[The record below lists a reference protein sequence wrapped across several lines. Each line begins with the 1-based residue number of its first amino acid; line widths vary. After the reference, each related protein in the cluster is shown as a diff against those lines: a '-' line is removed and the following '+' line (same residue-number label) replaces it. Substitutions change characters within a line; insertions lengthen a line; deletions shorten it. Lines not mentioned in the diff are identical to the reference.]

1 MARLKPL
8 WLHLNSISE
17 RMQTISSV
25 AVACDY
31 DGTLTP
37 IVDHPSQA
45 ILPERA
51 QRILKALSLLPD
63 TRLAVLSGRSL
74 DDLERCV
81 PLPGV
86 FLSGVSGIEIRDETG
101 RREICM
107 NPDDELPPRLK
118 AELQEWCA
126 RFPGSWIE
134 DKRFSYSLHYRAVT
148 PAQQP
153 AFGAGVRRRVHEHPG
168 RAALIHGKR
177 VFEVMPAVARDK
189 SFAIERWL
197 GLLPENSVSFYFGD
211 DSNDE
216 PAHER
221 VRRYGGIAVAVGRPV
236 SRAEYVV
243 TSTSDVIWFLE
254 WLEREWSVRH
264 HSSPVASL

>member
-8 WLHLNSISE
+8 WLYLNSISE
-17 RMQTISSV
+17 RLQDVDSV
-25 AVACDY
+25 AVAADY

-45 ILPERA
+45 ALPERA
-51 QRILKALSLLPD
+51 QGVLQGLARLPGM
-63 TRLAVLSGRSL
+63 RLAILSGRTL
-74 DDLERCV
+74 EDLERCV
-81 PLPGV
+81 PLGGI
-86 FLSGVSGIEIRDETG
+86 FLSGVSGIEIRDEEG
-101 RREICM
+101 RREICVSG
-107 NPDDELPPRLK
+107 DDELPARLK
-118 AELQEWCA
+118 AELQEWIA

-134 DKRFSYSLHYRAVT
+134 DKRFSYALHYRAVA
-148 PAQQP
+148 PALQP
-153 AFGAGVRRRVHEHPG
+153 AFGAGVRRRVHEHAS

-177 VFEVMPAVARDK
+177 VFEVMPIKARDK

-197 GLLPENSVSFYFGD
+197 EQLPDRSVSFFFGD

-221 VRRYGGIAVAVGRPV
+221 VRRNGGIAVAVGRPV

-243 TSTSDVIWFLE
+243 SSTSDVIWFLE
-254 WLEREWSVRH
+254 WLEREWRA
-264 HSSPVASL
+264 HSLAATTVSR